1 MVQSTKSA
9 KGKKEYKYKIATAV
23 AVLPSGEHKQIRAYG
38 KTKREAESKLRVKL
52 GQIERGEVYTNS
64 KTPAMK
70 FFLERLQAA
79 QTNGNRAVG
88 TSTYKDYEGRLERHF
103 RPVFGELSLDQITQE
118 DCEAVLARIQ
128 GHSQSDINKTYQLLK
143 SGFRAAVDRGL
154 IQRSPMVGVSKPRGT
169 AGKRRSLTNDEY
181 DRLRAAIDNIMAGPD
196 NHPAAVFAAIAVGC
210 GLRPGEVAA
219 LRWSNIKLTDNPTLT
234 VAGAVK
240 KGTRTIDAPKTEAG
254 RRTIG
259 IPSWLAGVLR
269 QYRQERAAQ
278 IGEGHQFALL
288 FRGHIEGWPPCEDAR
303 RNMWRTVREA
313 AGIPAEVDQ
322 YCLRHTFC
330 TRGAKAGVDLRT
342 MRYLMGHE
350 SIEITAGIY
359 TDITED
365 MTAQASA
372 AFEALE
378 NAR

>member
-1 MVQSTKSA
+1 MAQSTKSA
-9 KGKKEYKYKIATAV
+9 DKKKEYKYKIATAV

-38 KTKREAESKLRVKL
+38 KTKREAESKLRIKL

-79 QTNGNRAVG
+79 QAQGNRAVG
-88 TSTYKDYEGRLERHF
+88 TSTYKDYMGRLERHF

-118 DCEAVLARIQ
+118 DCETVLSRVN
-128 GHSQSDINKTYQLLK
+128 GHSQSDINKTYQLLR
-143 SGFRAAVDRGL
+143 SGFRAAVDRGY
-154 IQRSPMVGVSKPRGT
+154 IQRSPMAGVSKPHGT
-169 AGKRRSLTNDEY
+169 TGKRRSLTNEEY
-181 DRLRAAIDNIMAGPD
+181 DRLRQAISAIMASEDDHAP
-196 NHPAAVFAAIAVGC
+196 AVFAAIAVGC

-219 LRWSNIKLTDNPTLT
+219 LRWSNIKLADNSTLT

-259 IPSWLAGVLR
+259 IPSWLAGILR
-269 QYRQERAAQ
+269 QYRQERAAATEDR
-278 IGEGHQFALL
+278 IEFALV
-288 FRGHIEGWPPCEDAR
+288 FPSKQVEAWPTCEEAR
-303 RNMWRTVREA
+303 RTMWRAVQRA
-313 AGIPAEVDQ
+313 AGLPGDIDL
-322 YCLRHTFC
+322 YCLRHTYC

-359 TDITED
+359 TDITDD

-378 NAR
+378 AK